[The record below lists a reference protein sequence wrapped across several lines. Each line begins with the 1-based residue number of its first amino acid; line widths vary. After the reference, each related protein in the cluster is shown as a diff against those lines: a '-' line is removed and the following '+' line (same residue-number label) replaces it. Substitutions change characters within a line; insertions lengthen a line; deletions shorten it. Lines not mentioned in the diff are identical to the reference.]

1 ESATRLDRVGD
12 ERLRVVH
19 VPAERGLTQ
28 NRNLVGLPKRNRAVL
43 AHQGRG
49 VRNLEADLVRVTPRE
64 LREVTGNKLHVRTG
78 VVADPAGNSLAER
91 NRDAQQGADVRIDV
105 DLRARAGESTRN
117 EHGVTR
123 LVAAGHQRRAHRRSS
138 SPVGDVV
145 NLIGSD
151 LVDTGQQVGDHVIP
165 GRQVKGLSVR
175 LNGDAVA
182 GHTVDDRAIVF
193 GTNQR
198 GPAQRVHVVENSQV
212 GRTRDRAGELSRKLR
227 VQAVNVL
234 PGELLRHRH
243 DDGKLDRGKRLG
255 AAELVP
261 GNRLLGT
268 LTVLK

>member
-1 ESATRLDRVGD
+1 
-12 ERLRVVH
+12 
-19 VPAERGLTQ
+19 
-28 NRNLVGLPKRNRAVL
+28 
-43 AHQGRG
+43 
-49 VRNLEADLVRVTPRE
+49 
-64 LREVTGNKLHVRTG
+64 
-78 VVADPAGNSLAER
+78 
-91 NRDAQQGADVRIDV
+91 
-105 DLRARAGESTRN
+105 ARAGESARN

-268 LTVLK
+268 LTVLKSGPAANLASLGERVTETNHGLVDAHRNPAAQTHQERLLLGLAEDVTDNRLRKTVRVEPVKPTRRTGVTSSSVRNNIVSHWFNYLLKTSRLLNS